1 MVSSQVTKTRVCF
14 IFVCVYVCVCS
25 YRQQCDL
32 HKNRQ
37 QQNLHKTSKR
47 FRHLRSARCH
57 GSSSPRRGEDA
68 QTCKSAA
75 ACIQFKNWTFLMF
88 QNRKKR
94 KFHRERR
101 KRVEAAWKQ
110 NNAKTQTARKSRHQT
125 AFIFLPL
132 PQMKRFIC
140 WQKSLDSWDLESC
153 SKANLKILNK
163 HCLFEFS
170 LQNILNMLKR
180 V

>member
-94 KFHRERR
+94 KFHRES
-101 KRVEAAWKQ
+101 EENESKQ
-110 NNAKTQTARKSRHQT
+110 HENKITQRHKQ
-125 AFIFLPL
+125 
-132 PQMKRFIC
+132 QG
-140 WQKSLDSWDLESC
+140 
-153 SKANLKILNK
+153 KADTKLRLFF
-163 HCLFEFS
+163 CLFLRWNDS
-170 LQNILNMLKR
+170 YADRNL
-180 V
+180 